1 MPHARLRLIL
11 AASTLLV
18 ASSGA
23 SGGEP
28 ASPAVRVIRI
38 KAVAD
43 EAFREK
49 KGWEK
54 EIREHV
60 AWSDE
65 KLRELAGIG
74 LDLVAVEPWR
84 THQGSAM
91 TLLLNELRLG
101 VEKDGAEAVIGFTGH
116 PPPVTMTHLRG
127 GTVRYPVPF
136 TAGIAFPLGDR
147 AVVRRT
153 EWKTLTRHTLMHEV
167 THLFGGLH
175 VHDKSLLE
183 TNAERMSFRLDTFNR
198 RVLDLT
204 RDRDF
209 DRGIREIPRD
219 ELAALVDLYR
229 QAPLRGEND
238 ADTTIRIAYLHMLIG
253 EVEDALEEF
262 RKAVKIAPEQSRDIL
277 RYAIIPELEAWAE
290 QQEQTVK
297 SRHVLAQAYYLDER
311 WQDAS
316 VLLLPSCSTPPEDA
330 PSCELLGAVYLKSE
344 QLGLAEE
351 ALKTALRRD
360 DSLAAAHNTLASV
373 YAATGRYDEALEL
386 FGRAQELDPGHVD
399 THFSTGVT
407 YLAADRPGA
416 AEASFREV
424 LRLREFHDAA
434 RAKLALALARQGRG
448 KEARA
453 VVRPFEK
460 RQFLSAFVLRDMAE
474 AYFLSGDTKEAFKN
488 LQLAKKGGIDVQAV
502 EVLIQEGTWRPREV
516 GVGDLIAQA
525 EAYYRTGRYDT
536 ARELLKS
543 AEEKGPREPDVH
555 YWLGRV
561 AADEKDEKGARG
573 HFQRSIDLDPDFL
586 PSRYELGRFAYGD
599 EDYAQVVS
607 WLEPY
612 VESGNADSSAH
623 YMLGRSQFQLG
634 TLGEAEEHLR
644 SAIRKRSD
652 YGNSFYFL
660 ARVFLQQGRDGEA
673 RRELQLAVDSLS
685 LPDWRREDAHLRLAR
700 LLDAAGEG
708 ERAGDHVDIALRLG
722 AHGTTSTAVDLTP
735 LPSDRIELVRVA
747 PSLAKAL
754 ARGQEIRIVSTV
766 RFDLRSAE
774 RGIVLLMPQDESGTT
789 LARPQPRAS
798 VERGRGEV
806 TLEATII
813 TPASGAFVEIFLA
826 LHAEGRK
833 ATTAVTR
840 ARYALE

>member
-311 WQDAS
+311 CQ
-316 VLLLPSCSTPPEDA
+316 
-330 PSCELLGAVYLKSE
+330 
-344 QLGLAEE
+344 
-351 ALKTALRRD
+351 
-360 DSLAAAHNTLASV
+360 AAAH
-373 YAATGRYDEALEL
+373 
-386 FGRAQELDPGHVD
+386 
-399 THFSTGVT
+399 
-407 YLAADRPGA
+407 
-416 AEASFREV
+416 
-424 LRLREFHDAA
+424 
-434 RAKLALALARQGRG
+434 
-448 KEARA
+448 
-453 VVRPFEK
+453 
-460 RQFLSAFVLRDMAE
+460 
-474 AYFLSGDTKEAFKN
+474 
-488 LQLAKKGGIDVQAV
+488 
-502 EVLIQEGTWRPREV
+502 PR
-516 GVGDLIAQA
+516 
-525 EAYYRTGRYDT
+525 R
-536 ARELLKS
+536 
-543 AEEKGPREPDVH
+543 
-555 YWLGRV
+555 
-561 AADEKDEKGARG
+561 
-573 HFQRSIDLDPDFL
+573 
-586 PSRYELGRFAYGD
+586 
-599 EDYAQVVS
+599 
-607 WLEPY
+607 
-612 VESGNADSSAH
+612 
-623 YMLGRSQFQLG
+623 
-634 TLGEAEEHLR
+634 
-644 SAIRKRSD
+644 
-652 YGNSFYFL
+652 
-660 ARVFLQQGRDGEA
+660 
-673 RRELQLAVDSLS
+673 
-685 LPDWRREDAHLRLAR
+685 
-700 LLDAAGEG
+700 
-708 ERAGDHVDIALRLG
+708 
-722 AHGTTSTAVDLTP
+722 
-735 LPSDRIELVRVA
+735 
-747 PSLAKAL
+747 
-754 ARGQEIRIVSTV
+754 
-766 RFDLRSAE
+766 
-774 RGIVLLMPQDESGTT
+774 MP
-789 LARPQPRAS
+789 PRAS
-798 VERGRGEV
+798 S
-806 TLEATII
+806 
-813 TPASGAFVEIFLA
+813 SGPC
-826 LHAEGRK
+826 
-833 ATTAVTR
+833 T
-840 ARYALE
+840 